1 MKKLLI
7 KPQFWFLTLGG
18 FISSS
23 VILVACATPSNSALQ
38 TVFKARSNQFFNGEQ
53 GSLQNALA
61 TALKDPEANKQF
73 VAAPLLKALTA
84 WYENNQDKQVTQFFK
99 DTKKSVDEQYN
110 QAVDK
115 VVSASRNKNLFFQQD
130 LLDSAGGGVRNL
142 KSPEVVWTAH

>member
-73 VAAPLLKALTA
+73 VAAPLLKAL
-84 WYENNQDKQVTQFFK
+84 
-99 DTKKSVDEQYN
+99 
-110 QAVDK
+110 
-115 VVSASRNKNLFFQQD
+115 
-130 LLDSAGGGVRNL
+130 DSL
-142 KSPEVVWTAH
+142 VWK